1 MKSMYEKALTPPA
14 QSPPPTPQPKR
25 TKADWERDE
34 REVLEE
40 KEGLEALKNKSIPKY
55 FDSEFGKAF
64 LLTQV
69 PTYCLEHFCAPKLLC
84 PTFYVE
90 EGKLRSV
97 GGFSLD
103 THLQKDAPLPD

>member
-1 MKSMYEKALTPPA
+1 MPSSTVLYNLYPLLLLLTADVKDLYEKALTPPMP
-14 QSPPPTPQPKR
+14 SPPPTPQPKR

-40 KEGLEALKNKSIPKY
+40 REGLEAIKSKKIPKY

-69 PTYCLEHFCAPKLLC
+69 
-84 PTFYVE
+84 
-90 EGKLRSV
+90 G
-97 GGFSLD
+97 
-103 THLQKDAPLPD
+103 